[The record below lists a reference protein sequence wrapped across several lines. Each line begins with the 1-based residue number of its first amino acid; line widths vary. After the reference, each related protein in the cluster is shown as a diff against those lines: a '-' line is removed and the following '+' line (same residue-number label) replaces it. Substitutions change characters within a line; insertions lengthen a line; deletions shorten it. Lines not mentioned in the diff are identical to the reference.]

1 MLNTGQRTVDVIAM
15 QRGHIRN
22 GEISVRQQKTGARVW
37 VPLSRDLAE
46 VLDVWLKTHDSLM
59 LVPSERTGGRLTV
72 SALRQIMRPAYAAG
86 SLPEDCHSHGLR
98 YTAAVRLSELGCDW
112 ETISSITGHETVSM
126 VRKRRG
132 ARLAIKRLDE
142 R

>member
-1 MLNTGQRTVDVIAM
+1 
-15 QRGHIRN
+15 
-22 GEISVRQQKTGARVW
+22 
-37 VPLSRDLAE
+37 
-46 VLDVWLKTHDSLM
+46 
-59 LVPSERTGGRLTV
+59 
-72 SALRQIMRPAYAAG
+72 MRPAYAAG

-126 VRKRRG
+126 VRKYLAKRRG